1 MTFDKYLFHFFPRTN
16 IQPRG
21 IEMNTI
27 EVDCN
32 DIEENVVQ
40 DSNPKKSTIVCGE
53 KKK

>member
-1 MTFDKYLFHFFPRTN
+1 MTFDKYFVFFPQTN
-16 IQPRG
+16 IQPQG